1 MTFQTQNENL
11 RAVCFSPEKRKRLAQ
26 FKTDGVSC
34 VISNLIQSNE
44 KEVKLTNNS
53 TVKPKTVAFPK
64 NEDYE
69 YCDIDTIINEIELLR
84 CVNIIVKVIHIE
96 DVQSSRNLMLQEYLV
111 TDDGENNIP
120 LTMFEDLT
128 QVLKKKYH
136 IQKFDLKNKKK
147 LRSTRLTKVEVCTDE
162 KQIPESESLVQL
174 NLAPNLVIESCKLSY
189 IVDDSFLKQ
198 RICDNCKSLLN
209 GTTNKLISWDTC
221 SSVCL
226 RKSFRYV

>member
-34 VISNLIQSNE
+34 VIPNLIQSTE

-84 CVNIIVKVIHIE
+84 CVNIVKLMHIE

-111 TDDGENNIP
+111 TDDGENTIP

-128 QVLKKKYH
+128 QLLKKNTIQNFKCTSRD
-136 IQKFDLKNKKK
+136 IQK
-147 LRSTRLTKVEVCTDE
+147 
-162 KQIPESESLVQL
+162 
-174 NLAPNLVIESCKLSY
+174 
-189 IVDDSFLKQ
+189 
-198 RICDNCKSLLN
+198 
-209 GTTNKLISWDTC
+209 
-221 SSVCL
+221 
-226 RKSFRYV
+226 